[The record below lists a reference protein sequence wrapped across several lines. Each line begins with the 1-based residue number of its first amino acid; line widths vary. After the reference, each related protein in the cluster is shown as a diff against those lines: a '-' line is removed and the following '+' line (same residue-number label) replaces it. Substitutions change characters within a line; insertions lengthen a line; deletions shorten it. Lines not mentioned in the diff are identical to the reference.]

1 MSAPLLLGLLAAM
14 NPVEP
19 ASEAPAVFAVIVA
32 HNQSSDGSLAPL
44 SYADDDGARYAE
56 LLGLASSQVSLLSV
70 LDAPTQRLHPA
81 VAKMARAP
89 TRGEL
94 LSTLSRTFQR
104 IAESP
109 STSR

>member
-44 SYADDDGARYAE
+44 SYADDEPEDE
-56 LLGLASSQVSLLSV
+56 LATNDEPG
-70 LDAPTQRLHPA
+70 A
-81 VAKMARAP
+81 VAGP
-89 TRGEL
+89 E
-94 LSTLSRTFQR
+94 
-104 IAESP
+104 EN
-109 STSR
+109 